1 MGKQLTKYYDYAK
14 EQGGLLARMR
24 LSMKTGLPP
33 DKAAQVEDSPEVVDR
48 FKRILSE
55 ILGAKVK

>member
-1 MGKQLTKYYDYAK
+1 MGKQLAKYYDYAK
-14 EQGGLLARMR
+14 EQGGLVARMR
-24 LSMKTGLPP
+24 LAMKTGMPP
-33 DKAAQVEDSPEVVDR
+33 EKAAQVEDTPEVVER

>member
-1 MGKQLTKYYDYAK
+1 MGKQLAKYYDYAK
-14 EQGGLLARMR
+14 EQGGLVARMR
-24 LSMKTGLPP
+24 LSMKTGIPP
-33 DKAAQVEDSPEVVDR
+33 EKAAQVEDTPEVVDR